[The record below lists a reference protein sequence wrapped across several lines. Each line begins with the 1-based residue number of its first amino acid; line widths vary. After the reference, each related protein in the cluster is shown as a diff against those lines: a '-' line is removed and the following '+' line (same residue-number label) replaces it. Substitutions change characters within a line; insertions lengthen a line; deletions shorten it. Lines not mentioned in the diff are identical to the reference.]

1 MFSDNFPFY
10 KQLDASDCGVAC
22 LRMIARH
29 YGRHYSLEYLRD
41 LSYLDREGV
50 SLMGISDAAEKVGLR
65 TLGVKAG
72 FGRLQ
77 ENIPLPCIAHW
88 KQNHFVVVYR
98 IVNGTVYVADPAA
111 GKIELTEQEFLNG
124 WISDVVNTEPQGILL
139 LLETTPDF
147 FSREGEKA
155 NRSSLR
161 FLWSYLSQHQTLLR
175 QLFFGLVLGS
185 LIQLVFPFLMQ
196 ALVDKGVQL
205 GNLNFVYLIL
215 AAQGMLFVSQVAV
228 EFIRGWILL
237 HIGTRVNIN
246 LVSDFL
252 IKLMRLPMSFFDS
265 KMTGDLLQRIY
276 DNERVERFLTSSSLV
291 TLFSIV
297 SLAVFGV
304 VLAFYYPPIFFVF
317 FFSALLYFGWIALFL
332 QRRRALDYRRFEQ
345 MAENQ
350 NTLIQMVNGMQEI
363 KLHNAERQKRW
374 AWERIQARLFRVN
387 VQYLATDQFQR
398 AGAAFI
404 NEGKNILISFMAAWA
419 VINQDMTLGMM
430 LAVQYIIG
438 HMNAPLESLV
448 QFILAAQEAKISL
461 ERMNEIH
468 QRPDEEPAD
477 DPKVTV
483 LPANGNLILQGVYFR
498 YGGPHDPWVLKNLNL
513 QIREGKTTAVVGTSG
528 SGKTTLMKLLLNFYP
543 PTEGHV
549 RLGDLNLVNINHQL
563 WRDRCGVVMQDGF
576 IFSDTIARNIALGE
590 EHIDRRRLLYAA
602 KVANIQTFVEG
613 LPLGYNTKV
622 GQDGAGL
629 SQGQKQRLL
638 IARAIYKD
646 PQYIFFD
653 EATNALDAFNERVI
667 MHNLEH
673 AFRNKTVFIV
683 AHRLSTVRNADHIIV
698 LEKGEIVEQ
707 GTHQELTERRGAY
720 FHLVK
725 EQLELGA

>member
-1 MFSDNFPFY
+1 MAFDNFPFY
-10 KQLDASDCGVAC
+10 KQHDAADCGATC

-29 YGRHYSLEYLRD
+29 YGRHYSLEYLREQ
-41 LSYLDREGV
+41 SYLDREGA
-50 SLMGISDAAEKVGLR
+50 SLMGISDAAEKIGLR

-72 FGRLQ
+72 FRRLL
-77 ENIPLPCIAHW
+77 EDIPLPCIAHW
-88 KQNHFVVVYR
+88 QQEHFVVVYKVADKR
-98 IVNGTVYVADPAA
+98 VYVADPKA
-111 GKIELTEQEFLNG
+111 GKIELTEQDFLNG

-147 FSREGEKA
+147 FKRDGEKTDHKGFG
-155 NRSSLR
+155 
-161 FLWSYLSQHQTLLR
+161 FLWAYLTQYKRLIW
-175 QLFFGLVLGS
+175 QLGIGLILGS
-185 LIQLVFPFLMQ
+185 LVQLVFPFLMQ

-205 GNLNFVYLIL
+205 NDVHFVYLIL
-215 AAQGMLFVSQVAV
+215 AAQGMLFFSQVAV

-252 IKLMRLPMSFFDS
+252 IKLMRLPMAFFDT

-276 DNERVERFLTSSSLV
+276 DNERIERFLTSSSLM
-291 TLFSIV
+291 TLFSVV
-297 SLAVFGV
+297 SLFMFSI
-304 VLAFYYPPIFFVF
+304 VLLFYNPLIFVIFFV
-317 FFSALLYFGWIALFL
+317 AAALYFGWVALFL
-332 QRRRALDYRRFEQ
+332 QRRRTLDYRRFEQ

-350 NTLIQMVNGMQEI
+350 NTLIQLVNGMQEI

-404 NEGKNILISFMAAWA
+404 NEGKNIIISVVAARA
-419 VINQDMTLGMM
+419 VIQGDMSIGMM

-468 QRPDEEPAD
+468 RRPDEEPD
-477 DPKVTV
+477 NDPKVTV
-483 LPANGNLILQGVYFR
+483 LPSNGDLLLQNLSFR
-498 YGGPHDPWVLKNLNL
+498 YGGPHEPWVLKMVNLHFL
-513 QIREGKTTAVVGTSG
+513 EGKTTAIVGTSG
-528 SGKTTLMKLLLNFYP
+528 SGKTTLLKLLLNFYP
-543 PTEGHV
+543 PTEGSV
-549 RLGDLNLVNINHQL
+549 RLGDLNLSNINHKL
-563 WRDRCGVVMQDGF
+563 WRSHCGVVMQDGF
-576 IFSDTIARNIALGE
+576 VFSDTIARNIALGE
-590 EHIDRRRLLYAA
+590 EYIDRRRLLYAA
-602 KVANIQTFVEG
+602 KVANIQTFIES
-613 LPLGYNTKV
+613 LPLGYNTKI
-622 GQDGAGL
+622 GQDGSGL

-646 PQYIFFD
+646 PNYIFFD
-653 EATNALDAFNERVI
+653 EATNALDAYNERVI

-673 AFRNKTVFIV
+673 AFRNKTVIIV

-698 LEKGEIVEQ
+698 LEKGEVVEQ
-707 GTHQELTERRGAY
+707 GNHQELTDKRGAY
-720 FHLVK
+720 YHLVK
-725 EQLELGA
+725 DQLELGI

>member
-1 MFSDNFPFY
+1 MDNFPFY
-10 KQLDASDCGVAC
+10 KQHDSSDCGAAC
-22 LRMIARH
+22 LRMVARY
-29 YGRHYSLEYLRD
+29 YGRHYSLEYLREH
-41 LSYLDREGV
+41 SFLDKEGV
-50 SLMGISDAAEKVGLR
+50 SLMGIAHAAEKIGFR
-65 TLGVKAG
+65 SLGVKTG
-72 FGRLQ
+72 LKRLQ
-77 ENIPLPCIAHW
+77 EDIPLPCIAHW
-88 KQNHFVVVYR
+88 EQDHFVVVYKLQNKK
-98 IVNGTVYVADPAA
+98 VFVANPEV
-111 GKIELTEQEFLNG
+111 GKLELEEEEFLNG

-147 FSREGEKA
+147 FRREGEKV
-155 NRSSLR
+155 SDTGFS
-161 FLWSYLSQHQTLLR
+161 FLWSYLRSYKRLLG
-175 QLFFGLVLGS
+175 QLMLGLLLGS
-185 LIQLVFPFLMQ
+185 AIQLIFPFLMQ

-205 GNLNFVYLIL
+205 NDLKFVSLIL
-215 AAQGMLFVSQVAV
+215 AAQGMLFMSQVAV

-276 DNERVERFLTSSSLV
+276 DNERIERFLTSSSLV

-297 SLAVFGV
+297 NLVVFGAILLFYNTTIFLIFA
-304 VLAFYYPPIFFVF
+304 LA
-317 FFSALLYFGWIALFL
+317 AGLYFGWVILFL
-332 QRRRALDYRRFEQ
+332 QRRRTLDYRRFDQ

-350 NTLIQMVNGMQEI
+350 NKLIELVNGMQEI

-387 VQYLATDQFQR
+387 VEYLTTDQLQR

-404 NEGKNILISFMAAWA
+404 NESKNIVISVVAASA
-419 VINQDMTLGMM
+419 VIAGDMTLGMM

-468 QRPDEEPAD
+468 LRPDEEGINDA
-477 DPKVTV
+477 KVTV
-483 LPANGNLILQGVYFR
+483 LPANGDLVLQNVSFR
-498 YGGPHDPWVLKNLNL
+498 YGGPHDPLALKNVNL
-513 QIREGKTTAVVGTSG
+513 VFREGKTTAIVGTSG
-528 SGKTTLMKLLLNFYP
+528 SGKTTLLKLLLNFYP
-543 PTEGHV
+543 PTDGFI
-549 RLGDLNLVNINHQL
+549 RLGDLNLGNINHAI
-563 WRDRCGVVMQDGF
+563 WRNNCGVVMQDGY
-576 IFSDTIARNIALGE
+576 IFSDTIARNIALGDE
-590 EHIDRRRLLYAA
+590 NIDRRRLLYAA
-602 KVANIQTFVEG
+602 KVANIQNFIES

-638 IARAIYKD
+638 IARAVYKD
-646 PQYIFFD
+646 PNYIFFD
-653 EATNALDAFNERVI
+653 EATNALDAYNERVI
-667 MHNLEH
+667 LHNLEH
-673 AFRNKTVFIV
+673 TFRNKTVIIV

-698 LEKGEIVEQ
+698 LEKGEVVEQ
-707 GTHQELTERRGAY
+707 GTHQQLTDKRGAY
-720 FHLVK
+720 YHLVK
-725 EQLELGA
+725 DQLELGV

>member
-1 MFSDNFPFY
+1 MAFDNFPFY
-10 KQLDASDCGVAC
+10 KQHDAADCGATC

-29 YGRHYSLEYLRD
+29 YGRHYSLENLRE

-50 SLMGISDAAEKVGLR
+50 SLMGISDAAEKIGFR
-65 TLGVKAG
+65 TLGVKTG
-72 FGRLQ
+72 FQRLAAD
-77 ENIPLPCIAHW
+77 IPLPCIAHW
-88 KQNHFVVVYR
+88 QQDHFMVVYK
-98 IVNGTVYVADPAA
+98 VADKKVFVADPKI
-111 GKIELTEQEFLNG
+111 GKIELSEQEFLNG

-139 LLETTPDF
+139 LLETTPEFYKRD
-147 FSREGEKA
+147 GEKTDH
-155 NRSSLR
+155 SGFG
-161 FLWSYLSQHQTLLR
+161 FLWGYLTQYKKLIF
-175 QLFFGLVLGS
+175 QLSIGLVLGS

-205 GNLNFVYLIL
+205 NDLDFVYLIL
-215 AAQGMLFVSQVAV
+215 AAQGMLFLSQVAV

-252 IKLMRLPMSFFDS
+252 IKLMKLPMSFFDS

-276 DNERVERFLTSSSLV
+276 DNERIERFLTSSSLT
-291 TLFSIV
+291 TLFSVV
-297 SLAVFGV
+297 SLFVFGL
-304 VLAFYYPPIFFVF
+304 VLLFYNAVIFLVFFV
-317 FFSALLYFGWIALFL
+317 AAALYFGWVALFL

-350 NTLIQMVNGMQEI
+350 NTLIQLVNGMQEI

-374 AWERIQARLFRVN
+374 AWERIQARLFRIN

-404 NEGKNILISFMAAWA
+404 NEGKNILISIIAATA
-419 VINQDMTLGMM
+419 VIKGDMSLGMM

-468 QRPDEEPAD
+468 RRPNEEPDAD
-477 DPKVTV
+477 SKVTV
-483 LPANGNLILQGVYFR
+483 LPSNGDLMLQNLSFR
-498 YGGPHDPWVLKNLNL
+498 YGGPHDPWVLKNITLN
-513 QIREGKTTAVVGTSG
+513 IKEGKTTAIVGTSG
-528 SGKTTLMKLLLNFYP
+528 SGKTTLLKLLLNFYP
-543 PTEGHV
+543 PSEGSV
-549 RLGDLNLVNINHQL
+549 RLGDLNISNINNQL
-563 WRDRCGVVMQDGF
+563 WRSQCGVVMQDGF
-576 IFSDTIARNIALGE
+576 IFSDTIARNIGLGE
-590 EHIDRRRLLYAA
+590 EHIDRRKLLYAA
-602 KVANIQTFVEG
+602 KVANIQNFIES
-613 LPLGYNTKV
+613 LPLGYNTKI
-622 GQDGAGL
+622 GQDGVGL
-629 SQGQKQRLL
+629 SQGQRQRLL

-646 PQYIFFD
+646 PAYIFFD
-653 EATNALDAFNERVI
+653 EATNSLDAYNERVI

-673 AFRNKTVFIV
+673 AFRNKTVMIV

-698 LEKGEIVEQ
+698 LEKGELVEQ
-707 GTHQELTERRGAY
+707 GNHQELTDKRGAY
-720 FHLVK
+720 YHLVK
-725 EQLELGA
+725 DQLELGV

>member
-1 MFSDNFPFY
+1 MAFDNFPFY
-10 KQLDASDCGVAC
+10 KQLDASDCGATC

-29 YGRHYSLEYLRD
+29 YKRHYSLEYLREQ
-41 LSYLDREGV
+41 SYLDREGV
-50 SLMGISDAAEKVGLR
+50 SLMGISDAAEKIGLR

-72 FGRLQ
+72 FQRLL
-77 ENIPLPCIAHW
+77 EDIPLPCIAHW
-88 KQNHFVVVYR
+88 QQEHFVVVYK
-98 IVNGTVYVADPAA
+98 VADKKVYVADPKA

-147 FSREGEKA
+147 FKRKGEKTE
-155 NRSSLR
+155 SKGFD
-161 FLWSYLSQHQTLLR
+161 FLWSYLSQYKRLLF
-175 QLFFGLVLGS
+175 QLGIGLILGS
-185 LIQLVFPFLMQ
+185 MVQLIFPFLMQ

-205 GNLNFVYLIL
+205 NDLNFVYLIL
-215 AAQGMLFVSQVAV
+215 AAQGMLFLSQVAV

-252 IKLMRLPMSFFDS
+252 IKLMRLPMAFFDT

-276 DNERVERFLTSSSLV
+276 DNERIERFLTSSSLM
-291 TLFSIV
+291 TLFSVV
-297 SLAVFGV
+297 SLVMFSI
-304 VLAFYYPPIFFVF
+304 VLFFYNPLLFVIFFV
-317 FFSALLYFGWIALFL
+317 AAALYFGWIALFL
-332 QRRRALDYRRFEQ
+332 RRRRTLDYRRFEQ

-350 NTLIQMVNGMQEI
+350 NTLIQLVNGMQEI

-404 NEGKNILISFMAAWA
+404 NEGKNIIISVVAARA
-419 VINQDMTLGMM
+419 VIQGDMSLGMM

-461 ERMNEIH
+461 ERMNEVH
-468 QRPDEEPAD
+468 RRPDEEPQND
-477 DPKVTV
+477 HQVTV
-483 LPANGNLILQGVYFR
+483 LPSNGNLVLQNLSFR
-498 YGGPHDPWVLKNLNL
+498 YGGPHDPWVLHNLNL
-513 QIREGKTTAVVGTSG
+513 QFREGKTTAIVGTSG
-528 SGKTTLMKLLLNFYP
+528 SGKTTLLKLLLNFYP
-543 PTEGHV
+543 PTEGSV
-549 RLGDLNLVNINHQL
+549 RLGDLNLSNINHKL
-563 WRDRCGVVMQDGF
+563 WRSHCGVVMQDGF
-576 IFSDTIARNIALGE
+576 IFSDPIARNIALGE

-602 KVANIQTFVEG
+602 KVANIQSFIES
-613 LPLGYNTKV
+613 LPLGYNTKI
-622 GQDGAGL
+622 GQDGTGL

-646 PQYIFFD
+646 PNYIFFD
-653 EATNALDAFNERVI
+653 EATNALDAYNERVI

-673 AFRNKTVFIV
+673 AFRNKTVVIV

-698 LEKGEIVEQ
+698 LEKGEAVEQ
-707 GTHQELTERRGAY
+707 GTHQELTDKRGAY
-720 FHLVK
+720 YNLVK
-725 EQLELGA
+725 DQLELGV

>member
-29 YGRHYSLEYLRD
+29 FGRHYSLEYLRD

-65 TLGVKAG
+65 TLGVKSG

-98 IVNGTVYVADPAA
+98 IANGTIYVADPAA
-111 GKIELTEQEFLNG
+111 GKIQLTEQEFLDG

-139 LLETTPDF
+139 LLETTPEF
-147 FSREGEKA
+147 FNLEGEKT

-161 FLWSYLSQHQTLLR
+161 FLWSYLSQHQKLIR
-175 QLFFGLVLGS
+175 QLVFGLLLGS

-205 GNLNFVYLIL
+205 NDLNFVYLIL

-297 SLAVFGV
+297 SLVVFGI
-304 VLAFYYPPIFFVF
+304 VLAFYNPLIFFIF
-317 FFSALLYFGWIALFL
+317 FFAALFYFGWIALFL

-404 NEGKNILISFMAAWA
+404 NEGKNILISVMAAQA
-419 VINQDMTLGMM
+419 VINGEMTLGMM

-468 QRPDEEPAD
+468 LRPDEESAD
-477 DPKVTV
+477 NPKVTV
-483 LPANGNLILQGVYFR
+483 LPANGDLILQNVYFR

-543 PTEGHV
+543 PTDGHV
-549 RLGDLNLVNINHQL
+549 RLGDLNLTNINHQL
-563 WRDRCGVVMQDGF
+563 WRERCGVVMQDGF

-638 IARAIYKD
+638 IARAVYKD
-646 PQYIFFD
+646 PHYIFFD

-683 AHRLSTVRNADHIIV
+683 AHRLSTVRNADNIIV

-707 GTHQELTERRGAY
+707 GTHQALTERRGAY
-720 FHLVK
+720 YHLVK
-725 EQLELGA
+725 EQLELGG